1 MPAMA
6 LKCFY
11 YFGGVT
17 YRRLTYVLVNQ
28 PVVLIL
34 VVLVF
39 LVFRAAAGADSR
51 PPAAVLLFA
60 GALGWVCLRPES
72 PLLDR

>member
-1 MPAMA
+1 MA

-39 LVFRAAAGADSR
+39 LVFRAAA
-51 PPAAVLLFA
+51 AVLLFA